1 MLKSFQS
8 NRKKVNFAI
17 VTEARS
23 GSNLLHLALHRHPFM
38 WCWGECLHPNQGIT
52 PKGKDV
58 DGATIMSTA
67 YGPSL
72 IPDFIGGT
80 LHVTQPVEG
89 YGRWK
94 NAWEWLSTRTDIKII
109 YLRRRDRLARF
120 LSLQIVAETG
130 EWIRYSEDQSP
141 RAKRPKIKIDPK
153 KYKKLEKCH
162 NKLWDE
168 KVSLLRDH
176 PSIDVYYEDLTRDW
190 EEETRK
196 IQEFIGVP
204 YRPLEQATVKQEA
217 RDIREVVKN
226 PHELEEFL

>member
-17 VTEARS
+17 VSEARS
-23 GSNLLHLALHRHPFM
+23 GSNLLQIALHRHPLM
-38 WCWGECLHPNQGIT
+38 KCWGECLHPDQGIT

-67 YGPSL
+67 YDPRQ
-72 IPDFIGGT
+72 IPDFIGGK

-89 YGRWK
+89 YSRWK
-94 NAWEWLSTRTDIKII
+94 NAWEWLSARTDIKII

-120 LSLQIVAETG
+120 LSLQLVAETG
-130 EWIRYSEDQSP
+130 EWVRYADDQSS

-153 KYKKLEKCH
+153 KYKKVEECH

-168 KVSLLRDH
+168 KVSLLIDH